1 MGLDEYEAH
10 DDAHKIAN
18 DNGINI
24 LRDMDLSQVLIDY
37 NESEDKH
44 ASVPPKVIGG
54 LWVSQNS
61 SSFSFDIAID
71 KHYHN
76 KGLFEMLIN
85 VAIDE
90 YEYNKEIYGDLKH
103 QDDDDD
109 IDFHMEVD
117 ILTPELAKILINKY
131 NFKVV
136 EKIGPN
142 RFLMTIDD

>member
-1 MGLDEYEAH
+1 
-10 DDAHKIAN
+10 
-18 DNGINI
+18 
-24 LRDMDLSQVLIDY
+24 MDLSQVLIDFG
-37 NESEDKH
+37 ESKDKH
-44 ASVPPKVIGG
+44 IRLHPRVIGG
-54 LWVSQNS
+54 LWVNQNS
-61 SSFSFDIAID
+61 SYFSFDIAID

-85 VAIDE
+85 AAIDE

-136 EKIGPN
+136 EKIGSN